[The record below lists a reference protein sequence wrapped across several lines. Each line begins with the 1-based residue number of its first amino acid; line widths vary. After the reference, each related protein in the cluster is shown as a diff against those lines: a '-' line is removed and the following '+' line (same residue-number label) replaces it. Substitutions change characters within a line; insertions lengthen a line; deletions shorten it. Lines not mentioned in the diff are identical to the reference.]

1 MTAEN
6 YVALA
11 YAIGLALMWGY
22 AAYLWTQSRAQ
33 RRREIDAARV
43 KIRADVVA
51 AWSRLVAARAQI
63 ESDEAQV
70 RANQIAL
77 NGVREEEKVG
87 QRTILDVL
95 DAEQE
100 MPEEAGDA
108 DGVTH
113 DPEELH
119 ALLTDAR
126 SKADQHWDQCLRLQA
141 DMENL
146 RKRNERDLANAHKF
160 ALEKFANALLPVKDS
175 LEMGLLAAVENAD
188 VAKLVEGSELTLKML
203 TSAMEKFNVS
213 EVNPLN
219 EKFNPEYHEAMSM
232 QERDDV
238 APNTVV
244 TVVQKGYTLNDR
256 LIRPAMVIVSRGGAA
271 QQINEQA

>member
-1 MTAEN
+1 MSN
-6 YVALA
+6 
-11 YAIGLALMWGY
+11 
-22 AAYLWTQSRAQ
+22 
-33 RRREIDAARV
+33 
-43 KIRADVVA
+43 
-51 AWSRLVAARAQI
+51 
-63 ESDEAQV
+63 
-70 RANQIAL
+70 
-77 NGVREEEKVG
+77 EEKVAPEE
-87 QRTILDVL
+87 VL
-95 DAEQE
+95 DAEQD
-100 MPEEAGDA
+100 MPEEASDA
-108 DGVTH
+108 GGVTQ

-188 VAKLVEGSELTLKML
+188 VARLVEGSELTLKMF
-203 TSAMEKFNVS
+203 TSAMEKFNIN
-213 EVNPLN
+213 EINPLN

-238 APNTVV
+238 EPNTVV

>member
-1 MTAEN
+1 MSN
-6 YVALA
+6 
-11 YAIGLALMWGY
+11 
-22 AAYLWTQSRAQ
+22 
-33 RRREIDAARV
+33 
-43 KIRADVVA
+43 
-51 AWSRLVAARAQI
+51 
-63 ESDEAQV
+63 
-70 RANQIAL
+70 
-77 NGVREEEKVG
+77 EEKVAPEE
-87 QRTILDVL
+87 VL
-95 DAEQE
+95 DAGQE
-100 MPEEAGDA
+100 LPEEAGD
-108 DGVTH
+108 VTQ

-141 DMENL
+141 DMDNL

-160 ALEKFANALLPVKDS
+160 ALEKFVDALLPVKDS

-188 VAKLVEGSELTLKML
+188 VAKLVEGSELTLKMF
-203 TSAMEKFNVS
+203 TSAMDKFNVS

-238 APNTVV
+238 EPNTVV

-271 QQINEQA
+271 QQIDEQA